1 MTIRVLVVDDH
12 ELWRRHISS
21 AVRQNVQCQLIG
33 EAADGLEAVQK
44 AERLRPDL
52 IVLDIGLPTLNG
64 IEAAR
69 RIRATVPDS
78 KILFVSEHRSPEIA
92 QAALATGAHGY
103 VVKSDA
109 GSELLPAIAAIIQGQ
124 PFISARFA
132 GDVFERARHARV
144 PQATRRHEVQFSSD
158 EASLLD
164 GFASFSAAALKAG
177 SATIAVT
184 TRSHRS
190 MLHQRLETLG
200 LDIDLAI
207 EESRYIW
214 MDVADSLSA
223 VMVEGWPDEAR
234 FRKATTTLIASAVRA
249 STCTPA
255 RVAACGE
262 VAPSLLREGRADA
275 AIRVEHLW
283 DEVARTCGVDLWCGY
298 LLSPALHDEDPRIFE
313 QICAEHSAIHSR

>member
-21 AVRQNVQCQLIG
+21 AVRQNLQCQLIG

-52 IVLDIGLPTLNG
+52 IVLDIGLPVLNG

-69 RIRATVPDS
+69 RIRTSVPDS

-109 GSELLPAIAAIIQGQ
+109 GFELLPAIDAIIQGQ
-124 PFISARFA
+124 PFISARF
-132 GDVFERARHARV
+132 GGNGFETARRARV
-144 PQATRRHEVQFSSD
+144 PRETRSHEVQFSSD

-164 GFASFSAAALKAG
+164 GFAGFSAAALKAG

-184 TRSHRS
+184 TSSHRS
-190 MLHQRLETLG
+190 MLHQRMETLG
-200 LDIDLAI
+200 LDMDLAI
-207 EESRYIW
+207 QEGRYIW

-223 VMVEGWPDEAR
+223 VMMDGWPDDAR
-234 FRKATTTLIASAVRA
+234 FRKVTTTLIDAAVRA
-249 STCTPA
+249 STCAPA

-262 VAPSLLREGRADA
+262 IAPTLLREGRAGA
-275 AIRVEHLW
+275 AIRLEQLW
-283 DEVARTCGVDLWCGY
+283 DGLARTYDLDVLCGY
-298 LLSPALHDEDPRIFE
+298 SSRPALHDEEHGIFQ
-313 QICAEHSAIHSR
+313 QICAEHSAVHSR

>member
-1 MTIRVLVVDDH
+1 M
-12 ELWRRHISS
+12 
-21 AVRQNVQCQLIG
+21 IG

-52 IVLDIGLPTLNG
+52 IVLDIGLPVLSG

-69 RIRATVPDS
+69 RIRTSVPDS

-109 GSELLPAIAAIIQGQ
+109 GSELLPAIDAIIQGKT
-124 PFISARFA
+124 FISARFD
-132 GDVFERARHARV
+132 GNGFETARHARV
-144 PQATRRHEVQFSSD
+144 PQETRRHEVQFSSD

-164 GFASFSAAALKAG
+164 GFAGFSAAALKAG

-184 TRSHRS
+184 TSSHRN
-190 MLHQRLETLG
+190 MLRQRLETLG

-207 EESRYIW
+207 EEGRYIW

-223 VMVEGWPDEAR
+223 VMVDGWPDDAR
-234 FRKATTTLIASAVRA
+234 FRKATTTLIAAAVRA

-262 VAPSLLREGRADA
+262 IAPTLLREGRAGA
-275 AIRVEHLW
+275 AIRLEHLW
-283 DEVARTCGVDLWCGY
+283 DEVARTYDLDVLCGY
-298 LLSPALHDEDPRIFE
+298 SLKPALHDEEHGIYQ
-313 QICAEHSAIHSR
+313 QICAEHSAVHSR